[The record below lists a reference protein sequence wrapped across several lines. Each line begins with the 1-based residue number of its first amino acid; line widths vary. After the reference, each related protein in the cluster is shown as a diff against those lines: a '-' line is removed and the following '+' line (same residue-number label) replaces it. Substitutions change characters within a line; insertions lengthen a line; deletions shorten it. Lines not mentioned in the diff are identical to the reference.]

1 MRIEYINTKYELQK
15 HVEDALYKRR
25 LLELLLE
32 DLKRKYELSDLTYLA
47 NLKRNKIDKVKQY

>member
-1 MRIEYINTKYELQK
+1 MNTQYELQK

-32 DLKRKYELSDLTYLA
+32 DLKRKYALSDLTYLS
-47 NLKRNKIDKVKQY
+47 NLKRNKIDKAKQY